1 MIEQYREAKIEL
13 DRGQFLELREALIKS
28 GADSWTFLRDREL
41 DFSPG
46 GTSVLFAY
54 RNGNLPNADL
64 SVAWYDG
71 HASIG
76 NIVPENFGQLTM
88 AEYNALLVDF
98 HRQRLAPA
106 AQVLGLQLYLTA
118 DQRDLTDWIS
128 AGAKRQLQNFSN
140 LANKGSGASHPLD
153 RRRWLDF
160 IIVVHQ
166 EGARLPQEVL
176 QKWLVDE
183 LHWPDTIAADLT
195 ADFGNGIELLERYD
209 ESR

>member
-1 MIEQYREAKIEL
+1 MIEQYRKAKIAL
-13 DRGQFLELREALIKS
+13 DRDQFLELRGALLAAS
-28 GADSWTFLRDREL
+28 TDSWTFLRDREL

-54 RNGNLPNADL
+54 RNGDLPNADL

-71 HASIG
+71 QASIG
-76 NIVPENFGQLTM
+76 NIVPEHLGQLTM

-106 AQVLGLQLYLTA
+106 AQALGLQLNLTA

-128 AGAKRQLQNFSN
+128 AAATRQLQNFSN
-140 LANKGSGASHPLD
+140 LANKGSGASHLLD

-160 IIVVHQ
+160 IIAVHQ

-183 LHWPDTIAADLT
+183 LHWPETTAADLT